1 MRDLGA
7 SILTRL
13 KKQAQETGLN
23 YQMCLQLFC
32 QEEFLRRLSFS
43 PYCSH
48 FVLKGGLLIYTLTNF
63 QSRATQD
70 IDFLMRKMTNEM
82 DKVKKVM
89 EEIVNVSTE
98 NDFVS
103 FEVLEAKVITQ
114 EKEYPGV
121 SVKFV
126 GRIKQVRVPFSIDLG
141 VDDVIVPEAVVRS
154 LKTRLPD
161 FEEPKVYTYSLESTI
176 AEKFDA
182 ILKRMEGTSR
192 MKDFFDIYYLSSIFE
207 FDGQMLKDAIGGTI
221 THRATPYD
229 KNSFERINN
238 FYSNAFLVSQWKR
251 FQLSIQMELPEFDL
265 VLNRLKQFLEPIFD
279 ALINDKEF
287 FLKWSVDHGIWE
299 KIN

>member
-1 MRDLGA
+1 M
-7 SILTRL
+7 
-13 KKQAQETGLN
+13 
-23 YQMCLQLFC
+23 
-32 QEEFLRRLSFS
+32 S

-48 FVLKGGLLIYTLTNF
+48 FILKGGLLIYTLTNF

-89 EEIVNVSTE
+89 EETVNISTG
-98 NDFVS
+98 NDVVS

-114 EKEYPGV
+114 EKEYSGV

-126 GRIKQVRVPFSIDLG
+126 GRIKQVRVAFSIDLG

-182 ILKRMEGTSR
+182 ILKRMEGTSW

-221 THRATPYD
+221 THRGTLYD
-229 KNSFERINN
+229 KNSFQRINN

-251 FQLSIQMELPEFDL
+251 FRLSIQMELPEFNL
-265 VLNRLKQFLEPIFD
+265 VLNRLQQFLEPIFD
-279 ALINDKEF
+279 ALIHDKEF

-299 KIN
+299 KID